1 MSGSS
6 SPGIIF
12 IVDNSDTEWKVR
24 SYLAEWCDLS
34 RAIDIATGYFEIGA
48 LRALDEKWQSVDKIR
63 LLIGDEVSLRTKRAF
78 SEGLRQISGR
88 LNGSIE
94 SEKTKND
101 FLEGVPAIVES
112 LHSGKIECR
121 VYRRDKFHAK
131 AYITHGRSAVVG
143 SFGLVGSSNFTYPG
157 LSDNVE
163 LNVQIR
169 GPEVGILQEWYERHW
184 QDAEDVTPDILRTLQ
199 RHTEPHVPFTI
210 WAKALHEYFYGR
222 ALSPDEWD
230 EEHSVIWRLLAR
242 YQRDAYKN
250 LVSIATR
257 YGGAFLCDGVG
268 LGKTYVGLMLI
279 ERFVSAKA
287 NASCCSHLK
296 LRARMFGNRSSRS

>member
-1 MSGSS
+1 MNRALR
-6 SPGIIF
+6 PGI
-12 IVDNSDTEWKVR
+12 
-24 SYLAEWCDLS
+24 
-34 RAIDIATGYFEIGA
+34 
-48 LRALDEKWQSVDKIR
+48 LRDKIR
-63 LLIGDEVSLRTKRAF
+63 LLMGDEVSLRTKRAF
-78 SEGLRQISGR
+78 SEGLRQINTR
-88 LNGSIE
+88 LDGSIE

-101 FLEGVPAIVES
+101 FLEGVPAIVEA
-112 LHSGKIECR
+112 LRSGKVECR

-169 GPEVGILQEWYERHW
+169 GPEVGILQDWYERHW
-184 QDAEDVTPDILRTLQ
+184 EDAEDVTPDILRTLE
-199 RHTEPHVPFTI
+199 RHISPHPPFII

-230 EEHSVIWRLLAR
+230 EQKSIIWPLLAR

-250 LVSIATR
+250 LVGIATR
-257 YGGAFLCDGVG
+257 FGGAFLCDGVG
-268 LGKTYVGLMLI
+268 LGNNLRRPHAHRAVRPLREQAGRALRSQSRPGGRLGDCRRKTPAGA
-279 ERFVSAKA
+279 EQRFRQPCDLQPHRPPA
-287 NASCCSHLK
+287 
-296 LRARMFGNRSSRS
+296 